1 MSKKSWKAS
10 LLALAVVMLFAALPV
25 SSVPEGSAAVEGF
38 RGYCSCGCS
47 FVKDCNTDADCGS
60 GRCLKGPTCC

>member
-1 MSKKSWKAS
+1 MSRPYFKAV
-10 LLALAVVMLFAALPV
+10 LLALAAVMFLAALPA
-25 SSVPEGSAAVEGF
+25 SSAPPAQGF
-38 RGYCSCGCS
+38 RGYCTCGCS